1 MNPMD
6 MNETNRILAA
16 ITDFYPAF
24 IRDRDHNRLSQVWQQ
39 LFADTP
45 YSLVSEALFA
55 FLKTDVKGFPPT
67 PGALHA
73 YILKTQQL
81 NGPTEDEAWFQVYK
95 AISRGLYYS
104 QEEFDKLPP
113 DIQEIVQS
121 PRMLHEWAHMDSDD
135 VNKVV
140 AAHFKRSWRE
150 RQEKKQ
156 TRFLI
161 PESSSDPRLTP

>member
-1 MNPMD
+1 MD
-6 MNETNRILAA
+6 MIETKKILAD
-16 ITDFYPAF
+16 ITAMYPSF
-24 IRDRDHNRLSQVWQQ
+24 IKDRDPAVLSRVWQR
-39 LFADTP
+39 LFANTP
-45 YSLVSEALFA
+45 YALVNQALFA

-73 YILKTQQL
+73 YILKNQQL

-140 AAHFKRSWRE
+140 AAHFKRSWRAK
-150 RQEKKQ
+150 QELKQ
-156 TRFLI
+156 DLLLI
-161 PESSSDPRLTP
+161 PESPSDPRLTP